1 MGVTS
6 SPDVAWRMQH
16 QTSATTPADP
26 QRLWTVLTDVE
37 QWAEWIDV
45 YEWVRRDGVGPLKLG
60 DSAHIKQK
68 GLAAGV
74 WRVTELDEGRSF
86 AWETRQPGVRI
97 LGRHVVTDEPSG
109 GSRLTLQLER
119 AGWLSGVATALLGRK
134 TRRYVD
140 LECARLAAVAA
151 EARST

>member
-1 MGVTS
+1 
-6 SPDVAWRMQH
+6 
-16 QTSATTPADP
+16 
-26 QRLWTVLTDVE
+26 
-37 QWAEWIDV
+37 
-45 YEWVRRDGVGPLKLG
+45 
-60 DSAHIKQK
+60 
-68 GLAAGV
+68 
-74 WRVTELDEGRSF
+74 
-86 AWETRQPGVRI
+86 
-97 LGRHVVTDEPSG
+97 VVTDEPSG